1 MDKSLFLADLDTFIR
16 FKTCVEQNQ
25 EEFDKAR
32 EWIKAF
38 FDPARTE
45 FVELN
50 YNGFTNLI
58 VRAKGSKKPKV
69 LGDGH
74 IEVVPAVSKL
84 FSLRR
89 INGLLYG
96 RGVADMKTQCL
107 TMMWVLRELIA
118 EDNHNDFWLLFTEDE
133 EIGSPNGVRRM
144 VDYLADNDQLPDV
157 VFIPDG
163 GPDFA
168 YVEKE
173 KGIIRFNA
181 LVSGKA
187 AHASRPFLGLNA
199 IERTFGFYKVL
210 REQFPNPKDELDWVP
225 SLALTRINAGD
236 AFNQIPDVCIA
247 GFDLRFTEDY
257 SAVAIVERIQALAAP
272 FATEILVQEVA
283 KATYYP
289 KEGPMAQTYLE
300 ILRRVSGKEPTIFH
314 SNGASNGHFYVA
326 KRPSIQVLM
335 SNPTVVGSHAEEECL
350 VEDSLEPYYKLVRET
365 ALL

>member
-25 EEFDKAR
+25 DEFDKAR

-45 FVELN
+45 IVELN

-58 VRAKGSKKPKV
+58 IRAKGSKKPKV

-74 IEVVPAVSKL
+74 IEVVPAASEL
-84 FSLRR
+84 FSLRH

-107 TMMWVLRELIA
+107 IMMWVLRELIA

-133 EIGSPNGVRRM
+133 EIGSPNGVRRV

-157 VFIPDG
+157 VFVPDG

-181 LVSGKA
+181 VVSGKA
-187 AHASRPFLGLNA
+187 AHASDRKGH
-199 IERTFGFYKVL
+199 
-210 REQFPNPKDELDWVP
+210 
-225 SLALTRINAGD
+225 
-236 AFNQIPDVCIA
+236 
-247 GFDLRFTEDY
+247 TE
-257 SAVAIVERIQALAAP
+257 
-272 FATEILVQEVA
+272 
-283 KATYYP
+283 K
-289 KEGPMAQTYLE
+289 
-300 ILRRVSGKEPTIFH
+300 
-314 SNGASNGHFYVA
+314 
-326 KRPSIQVLM
+326 
-335 SNPTVVGSHAEEECL
+335 
-350 VEDSLEPYYKLVRET
+350 
-365 ALL
+365 

>member
-16 FKTCVEQNQ
+16 FKTCVEQNR

-32 EWIKAF
+32 KWIKAF

-45 FVELN
+45 FVELS
-50 YNGFTNLI
+50 YNGFTNVI
-58 VRAKGSKKPKV
+58 VRAKGSKKPRV

-74 IEVVPAVSKL
+74 IEVVPAESEL
-84 FSLRR
+84 FTLRHE
-89 INGLLYG
+89 NGLLYG

-133 EIGSPNGVRRM
+133 EIGSSNGVRRV
-144 VDYLADNDQLPDV
+144 VDHLDDNDQLPDV
-157 VFIPDG
+157 VFVPDG

-181 LVSGKA
+181 VVMGKA

-199 IERTFGFYKVL
+199 IERTFAFHEVL
-210 REQFPNPKDELDWVP
+210 REQFPNPKDESDWVP
-225 SLALTRINAGD
+225 SLALTRIKAGE
-236 AFNQIPDVCIA
+236 AFNKIPDVCVA
-247 GFDLRFTEDY
+247 GFDLRYTEDY

-272 FATEILVQEVA
+272 FAAEIQVQEVA

-289 KEGPMAQTYLE
+289 KEEPVAQSFLE
-300 ILRRVSGKEPTIFH
+300 ILRRVSGKVPTIFH

-326 KRPSIQVLM
+326 KRPDIQVLM
-335 SNPTVVGSHAEEECL
+335 SNPTVVGSHAKEECL
-350 VEDSLEPYYKLVRET
+350 VEASLEPYYKLVRAT